1 MSHVKEETF
10 SFDFHNCLK
19 IKFIIKLEMKFS
31 FNIYIFFLN
40 GKFSFNINTHFS
52 NYTFKLN
59 PKY

>member
-31 FNIYIFFLN
+31 FNI
-40 GKFSFNINTHFS
+40 NTHFS